1 MDGPQLDLPL
11 EPSRRLLAAQSL
23 LHVAALAAA
32 AASAPGMPLRTLL
45 WLVVGASL
53 ARQIAGF
60 AAWRRRGALW
70 LRCHAGAWTL
80 EDAVGGREVTV
91 LGDTTVWP
99 WLVVLR
105 LGLPRGTR
113 TLVLLEDSLPPGGL
127 RALRACLRTA
137 GVVLRE

>member
-1 MDGPQLDLPL
+1 
-11 EPSRRLLAAQSL
+11 
-23 LHVAALAAA
+23 V
-32 AASAPGMPLRTLL
+32 
-45 WLVVGASL
+45 
-53 ARQIAGF
+53 
-60 AAWRRRGALW
+60 LW
-70 LRCHAGAWTL
+70 LRRHAGAWTL
-80 EDAVGGREVTV
+80 EDAAGGREVTV
-91 LGDTTVWP
+91 LGDSTVWP